1 MKAKFFITFL
11 ATMLCFN
18 MAMAERSHTDNF
30 YFTERDKWRFGSKN
44 TMTIMMNIV
53 NYAIK

>member
-44 TMTIMMNIV
+44 TMTIMLNIV